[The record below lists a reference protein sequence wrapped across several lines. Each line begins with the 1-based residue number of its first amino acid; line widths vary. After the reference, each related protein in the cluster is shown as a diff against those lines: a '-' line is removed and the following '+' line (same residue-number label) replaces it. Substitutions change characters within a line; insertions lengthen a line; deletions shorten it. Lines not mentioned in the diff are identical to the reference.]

1 MIFILFIN
9 HHTKII
15 IMSIPKNKKGKQS
28 MDLPDSEK
36 DKKQLKPDEGTLDLP
51 DVDDIPGQ
59 EHIRPMRPGGLSDV
73 TISSADEEGEGLF
86 EEEDELVSEDSNV
99 SSEEKEL
106 LAQTDVSMSTDD
118 DISLRRAKV
127 DRTDEEGIPLNEV
140 VDQSG
145 SDLDVPGSEEDEEE
159 DETENDDEE
168 NDSYSLN
175 DDKEDPVNTR
185 Q

>member
-1 MIFILFIN
+1 
-9 HHTKII
+9 
-15 IMSIPKNKKGKQS
+15 MSISKNKQGKQS

-36 DKKQLKPDEGTLDLP
+36 DKKQLKPEETTLDLP

-86 EEEDELVSEDSNV
+86 DEEDELVSEDSNV
-99 SSEEKEL
+99 TNEEKEL

-127 DRTDEEGIPLNEV
+127 DKTDEEGTPLNEI

-145 SDLDVPGSEEDEEE
+145 SDLDVPGSGDEED
-159 DETENDDEE
+159 DLTENDDEE